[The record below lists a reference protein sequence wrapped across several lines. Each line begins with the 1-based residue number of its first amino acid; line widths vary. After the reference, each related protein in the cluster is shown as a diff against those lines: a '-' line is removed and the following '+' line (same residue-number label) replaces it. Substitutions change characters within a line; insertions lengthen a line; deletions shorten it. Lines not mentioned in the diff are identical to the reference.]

1 MAFGGISRSNRSW
14 YLRTRG
20 IFDSSGCPLS
30 REMPFSEETRTP
42 TGMKEKGR
50 GRVQYVAS
58 DSAVVFPAE
67 MMHYGASKTGLPAV
81 AR

>member
-1 MAFGGISRSNRSW
+1 
-14 YLRTRG
+14 
-20 IFDSSGCPLS
+20 
-30 REMPFSEETRTP
+30 MPFSEETRTP

-50 GRVQYVAS
+50 GRVLYVAS